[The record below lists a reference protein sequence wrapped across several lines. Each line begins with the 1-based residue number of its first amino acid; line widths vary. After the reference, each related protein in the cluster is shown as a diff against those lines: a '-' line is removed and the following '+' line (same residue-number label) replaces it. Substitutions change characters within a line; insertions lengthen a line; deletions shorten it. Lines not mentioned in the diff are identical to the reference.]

1 MLKHFKEL
9 KVWRKSYELCLKL
22 YELTA
27 NFPKEERFGLTSQ
40 IRRSAVSIPS
50 NTAEG
55 YGRKTTAD
63 YVRMLYIAYGSIC
76 ELETQILLSGDLGFI
91 GIKELGLA
99 KHDIAEVER
108 MLMGLIRSLERKH
121 LNP

>member
-27 NFPKEERFGLTSQ
+27 NFPKEERLGLTSQ

-99 KHDIAEVER
+99 KQDIAEVER

>member
-9 KVWRKSYELCLKL
+9 KVWRKSCELSLKL
-22 YELTA
+22 YKLTST
-27 NFPKEERFGLTSQ
+27 FPKEERFGLTSQ

-76 ELETQILLSGDLGFI
+76 ELETQIRLSGDLGLVE
-91 GIKELGLA
+91 IKELGIA
-99 KHDIAEVER
+99 KQEIAEVER
-108 MLMGLIRSLERKH
+108 MLMGPFRSLERKY

>member
-1 MLKHFKEL
+1 MLNHFKEL
-9 KVWRKSYELCLKL
+9 KVWSKSYKLCLKL
-22 YELTA
+22 YQLTA
-27 NFPKEERFGLTSQ
+27 TFPKEERFGLTSQ

-91 GIKELGLA
+91 SIEELGLA
-99 KHDIAEVER
+99 KQNIAEVER
-108 MLMGLIRSLERKH
+108 MLMGLIRSLERKY

>member
-9 KVWRKSYELCLKL
+9 KVWRKSYELSLKL
-22 YELTA
+22 YKLTST
-27 NFPKEERFGLTSQ
+27 FPKEERFGLTSQ

-91 GIKELGLA
+91 SIEELGLA
-99 KHDIAEVER
+99 KQNIAEVER
-108 MLMGLIRSLERKH
+108 MLMGLIRSLERKY